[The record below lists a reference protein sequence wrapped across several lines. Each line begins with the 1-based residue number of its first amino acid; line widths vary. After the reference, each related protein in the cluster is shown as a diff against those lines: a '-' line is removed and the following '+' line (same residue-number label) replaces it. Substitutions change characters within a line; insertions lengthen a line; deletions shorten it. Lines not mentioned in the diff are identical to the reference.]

1 MTRIMCNSLYQGEY
15 SLAEV
20 APKGFVI
27 ARGDIHYFGF
37 SIDPWKKNWYAV
49 TITGDSEMDAAAGHP
64 AWAFQYD
71 SDGNLVSCAVDI
83 GPKTSEKEDIPSDD
97 LGAEAV
103 QFIHIALPQMFT
115 AIITEPP
122 VSVPLLIGPSGAIS
136 LATPCGEKWCRIST
150 LYDFRPGE
158 WHLSLTVRFDEPPEW
173 N

>member
-1 MTRIMCNSLYQGEY
+1 
-15 SLAEV
+15 
-20 APKGFVI
+20 
-27 ARGDIHYFGF
+27 
-37 SIDPWKKNWYAV
+37 
-49 TITGDSEMDAAAGHP
+49 MDAAAGHP

-136 LATPCGEKWCRIST
+136 LATPCGEKVVPDLDT
-150 LYDFRPGE
+150 LRLQARRMAPVLDGPFR
-158 WHLSLTVRFDEPPEW
+158 
-173 N
+173 